1 VSDKL
6 AIVDT
11 LMGHY
16 NARDADSYADMFTE
30 TGSEAGY
37 RGDVVREG
45 REGVR
50 SGLKKTFAEFPE
62 NRADVLQK
70 FELGDF
76 VVLHE
81 RVYRSSAAAPFDV
94 MTVYSFNGDQV
105 DRVEFIR

>member
-1 VSDKL
+1 MSDKI

-11 LMGHY
+11 LMGYY
-16 NARDADSYADMFTE
+16 NAQDADSYADLFTE

-37 RGDVVREG
+37 RGAVVREG

-50 SGLKKTFAEFPE
+50 AGLKKTFAEFPE
-62 NRADVLQK
+62 NRADILQK
-70 FELGDF
+70 FAMGDY

-81 RVYRSSAAAPFDV
+81 RVYRSTTAEPFDV
-94 MTVYSFNGDQV
+94 MTVYSFSGDQV